1 MLPKRSNDALA
12 GSELETIL
20 SSLDLRDR
28 ENYILSEILSGNIP
42 EFLRS
47 FVPVTF
53 NTQHKDIK
61 KTITFFV
68 LSDYMAIGNNNDYFM
83 IPMTPILAQKIAS
96 SLRLSFL
103 TKKMVDLVWG
113 SSILKLDPIPIPPSP
128 EMTTIPVFGL
138 HNRLIYQKRSA
149 NFENHKPFT
158 KDAKNQMKLASQTR
172 NLYNA
177 ESNMPNYF
185 QTEDYHVFKIP
196 TKITIAPKSQK
207 QYEFLLKKEIPYK
220 KTYHISHSIRRYRKN
235 LSKNETI
242 PINTSIEL
250 KAEDIGPFQLP
261 AGSFKIYENIN
272 EVLTYIGGEQSTI
285 KQNDDIVKINTGN
298 TRDAT
303 CEFFIKSHEINRTHE
318 ETEIKAIFTNN
329 KNNDIMLTMTEN
341 FYDGGWEIF
350 QTNIEYERIDAYT
363 AKFNLIIPS
372 NSKKEISFKARIEK
386 N

>member
-1 MLPKRSNDALA
+1 MIRFIYFYTSLLFTFSGCIEKKEENLFKDNYRPSLMLPKRSNDALA

-149 NFENHKPFT
+149 NFENHKPGVLVAGHK
-158 KDAKNQMKLASQTR
+158 KDVII
-172 NLYNA
+172 
-177 ESNMPNYF
+177 SNR
-185 QTEDYHVFKIP
+185 I
-196 TKITIAPKSQK
+196 
-207 QYEFLLKKEIPYK
+207 
-220 KTYHISHSIRRYRKN
+220 
-235 LSKNETI
+235 KNEPEKVI
-242 PINTSIEL
+242 IYGWHRINGNPIQ
-250 KAEDIGPFQLP
+250 P
-261 AGSFKIYENIN
+261 IYSGHAVWYVDYSHGIRLAYNECIIN
-272 EVLTYIGGEQSTI
+272 KDKSTI
-285 KQNDDIVKINTGN
+285 TDIL
-298 TRDAT
+298 
-303 CEFFIKSHEINRTHE
+303 
-318 ETEIKAIFTNN
+318 
-329 KNNDIMLTMTEN
+329 NNDEYYYFFSDESGPMEITKYSTDDTNYPLT
-341 FYDGGWEIF
+341 
-350 QTNIEYERIDAYT
+350 
-363 AKFNLIIPS
+363 K
-372 NSKKEISFKARIEK
+372 
-386 N
+386 